1 MLIQGSSIIESDPMI
16 RTSLHTKLRLLFV
29 NGVIVI
35 SALSATACASDAEPT
50 ATVIVPTEVAATTVV
65 VATQVPTAV
74 PTVTPMAPTAEADT
88 PVPPTPV
95 PIATAIAVSIPSP
108 TVAAKPTLIPET
120 SHVDD
125 VDSLSTRAYELTIM
139 LAEDLSPRQSASEEE
154 LRGAMFLLDKM
165 TDLGYVVEIQDFE
178 VTEATSS
185 GSLEV
190 LPGSGGTEP
199 SVTFS
204 RRDGETHRIFFLPF
218 EPFKTGQT
226 QGEMIFAGL
235 GDDDDFEGIDVNGK
249 IALMERGT
257 LSFEDKETNA
267 ADRGAIGVVVF
278 NNEQFYFGGR
288 LAEEP
293 EILAGGIPYAD
304 GMSLLDALEDGS
316 SVTAELLVYPTGNG
330 LSRNVIAELNN
341 EISGDPVVVIG
352 AHYDTTPWSPGAND
366 NGSGMA
372 AALIVAEELADDE
385 LPFDLRFVFFGSE
398 ETGLHGSNY
407 YAGELLQTEVDRI
420 LAMVNLDVVAT
431 GDLEVFGDETLT
443 GYAKSVSEEY
453 GVALAVAEPFEW
465 GASDYVGFDE
475 RGVPFIMFYADELD
489 YINHPSDTVEHVDA
503 EPLGGTVLTVL
514 GLVDRLADSI
524 EE

>member
-1 MLIQGSSIIESDPMI
+1 MI
-16 RTSLHTKLRLLFV
+16 RTSLHTKLRLLLV

-50 ATVIVPTEVAATTVV
+50 ATVIVPTQVAATTVV
-65 VATQVPTAV
+65 VATQVPTVA
-74 PTVTPMAPTAEADT
+74 PTVTPMAPT
-88 PVPPTPV
+88 PV
-95 PIATAIAVSIPSP
+95 PISTAIAVSTPSS
-108 TVAAKPTLIPET
+108 TVVATPGLVRET
-120 SHVDD
+120 HLVDTD
-125 VDSLSTRAYELTIM
+125 ELESLSSRAYDLTIM
-139 LAEDLSPRQSASEEE
+139 LAEEMSPRQSATKEE
-154 LRGAMFLLDKM
+154 LRGAMFLSNEM
-165 TDLGYVVEIQDFE
+165 TDLGYMVEIQDFE

-185 GSLEV
+185 GSIEV
-190 LPGSGGTEP
+190 LPGSDGSSP
-199 SVTFS
+199 SVSFS
-204 RRDGETHRIFFLPF
+204 RRDGDTRRIFFLPF
-218 EPFKTGQT
+218 EPFKIGQT
-226 QGEMIFAGL
+226 RGEMVFAGL
-235 GDDDDFEGIDVNGK
+235 GDDDDFEGVDVNGK
-249 IALMERGT
+249 IVLMERGT

-267 ADRGAIGVVVF
+267 ADRGATGLVVF
-278 NNEQFYFGGR
+278 NNEPRFYFGGR
-288 LAEEP
+288 LAQEP
-293 EILAGGIPYAD
+293 EIFAGGIPQAD
-304 GMSLLDALEDGS
+304 GRKLRDALDDGNE
-316 SVTAELLVYPTGNG
+316 VIAELLVYPTGNG
-330 LSRNVIAELNN
+330 PSRNVIAELNN
-341 EISGDPVVVIG
+341 EIADDPVVVIG

-385 LPFDLRFVFFGSE
+385 LPFDVRFIFFGSE
-398 ETGLHGSNY
+398 ETGLHGSSY
-407 YAGELLQTEVDRI
+407 YAGELFQTEVDRI

-514 GLVDRLADSI
+514 GLVEQLADSI

>member
-1 MLIQGSSIIESDPMI
+1 MI
-16 RTSLHTKLRLLFV
+16 RTSLHHRLRLLFV
-29 NGVIVI
+29 TGFIAI
-35 SALSATACASDAEPT
+35 TALTITACSSDADPT
-50 ATVIVPTEVAATTVV
+50 ATRIVP
-65 VATQVPTAV
+65 TQVPTAI
-74 PTVTPMAPTAEADT
+74 PTASPIAPTAVVDT
-88 PVPPTPV
+88 PAPPTPV
-95 PIATAIAVSIPSP
+95 PTATFAAASASP
-108 TVAAKPTLIPET
+108 TIAATPGLIRET
-120 SHVDD
+120 SLVDAD
-125 VDSLSTRAYELTIM
+125 DFGSLSSRAYDLTIM
-139 LAEDLSPRQSASEEE
+139 LANEMSPRQSATDEE
-154 LRGAMFLLDKM
+154 LQGAMFLSNEM
-165 TDLGYVVEIQDFE
+165 TDLGYMVEIQDFE

-190 LPGSGGTEP
+190 LPGSDGSGP
-199 SVTFS
+199 SVSFS
-204 RRDGETHRIFFLPF
+204 RRDGDSQRIFFLPF
-218 EPFKTGQT
+218 EPFKIGQT
-226 QGEMIFAGL
+226 QGEMVFAGL
-235 GDDDDFEGIDVNGK
+235 GDDDDFEGVDVNGK
-249 IALMERGT
+249 IIVMERGT

-267 ADRGAIGVVVF
+267 AERGATGLVVF
-278 NNEQFYFGGR
+278 NNEPRFYFGGR

-293 EILAGGIPYAD
+293 EILAGGIPQAD
-304 GMSLLDALEDGS
+304 GRKLRDALDDGNE
-316 SVTAELLVYPTGNG
+316 VIAELLVYPTGNG
-330 LSRNVIAELNN
+330 PSRNVIAELNN
-341 EISGDPVVVIG
+341 EIDGDQVLVIG

-385 LPFDLRFVFFGSE
+385 LPFDVRFVFFGSE

-443 GYAKSVSEEY
+443 GYAKSIAEEY

-514 GLVDRLADSI
+514 GLVERLADSI